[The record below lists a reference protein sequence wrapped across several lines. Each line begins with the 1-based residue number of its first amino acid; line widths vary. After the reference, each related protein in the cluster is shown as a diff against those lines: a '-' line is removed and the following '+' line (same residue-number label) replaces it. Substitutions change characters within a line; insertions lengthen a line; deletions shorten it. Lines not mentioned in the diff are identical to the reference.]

1 MYLGMLIAML
11 CMTSPVSL
19 YIVCL
24 VVGGGLLLIST
35 VFGGD
40 ADAGVDAD
48 FDVDVDADADID
60 LNTDSGGGALSLSSW
75 FSVQFV
81 VYFAAVFGFVG
92 TVMTYLSEV
101 SAGATLGVAIA
112 SGLVVGQAVHQL
124 IRALKRGSSDSS
136 TRTEDYLN
144 KPARVTVA
152 IQPPK
157 RGEVAVRIGD
167 SERFVPARTR
177 RPDDSFKIGEGVVVV
192 AFVGGVAEVVSQT
205 EYEFVTGESHQ
216 AGGPVA
222 KE

>member
-1 MYLGMLIAML
+1 MCLGIETAML
-11 CMTSPVSL
+11 CMTAPVSL
-19 YIVCL
+19 YIICL

-48 FDVDVDADADID
+48 LDIDVDADADFDID
-60 LNTDSGGGALSLSSW
+60 THAGGGAMSLSSW

-92 TVMTYLSEV
+92 TVLTYLSEV
-101 SAGATLGVAIA
+101 SAGAGLGIAIA

-124 IRALKRGSSDSS
+124 VRYLKRNSSDSS
-136 TRTEDYLN
+136 TQIEDYIN
-144 KPARVTVA
+144 QPARVTVA
-152 IQPPK
+152 IQPPR

-167 SERFVPARTR
+167 GERFVPARTR
-177 RPDDSFKIGEGVVVV
+177 RPDDSFRIGEAVVVV
-192 AFVGGVAEVVSQT
+192 AIAGGVAEVVSQT
-205 EYEFVTGESHQ
+205 EYEFVTGESNE
-216 AGGPVA
+216 AGGPAV